1 MKVTQEWIRAMRK
14 KMAATVATTDNS
26 SVLDTLSKLA
36 EVSNHILSA
45 NGLPGWSATIP
56 WIQEIPDIEA
66 TLKPFADF
74 LLRLRDGKEQDLVS
88 QSGGDGDYS
97 LDGLFE
103 SAQNGMKIISGFTEQ
118 IASQFGTAELFRS
131 EDMKPFQGIQGVF
144 PPFTTPLGPFP
155 TGIGLSELPVSKSFL
170 LYIGYMALD
179 LLRLT
184 VTLTMPGM
192 VRTRQLMSLVLGIMD
207 VLGGNWKNALVSLAG
222 IFSSSAVVPGF
233 VVKMAISLLGTM
245 PDTLQTDL
253 TWMVYRATKAMV
265 VGFLVQLYLLMAPK
279 ESRLN
284 VMDYIQKIADQ
295 KVNINQRLADAGL
308 PRTQIESRRFGA
320 AAAVGTVSDDIKV
333 CSAEFKLLIPLILE
347 SSILTLAAQLAGLP
361 TSEEEITRMCQ
372 ALYDIAVK
380 NQYRSYGHVLAA
392 QGLSALLKKEV
403 EDEAG
408 LLAEASR
415 AAAAAASGCD
425 GSAAATA
432 TPP

>member
-1 MKVTQEWIRAMRK
+1 
-14 KMAATVATTDNS
+14 
-26 SVLDTLSKLA
+26 
-36 EVSNHILSA
+36 
-45 NGLPGWSATIP
+45 
-56 WIQEIPDIEA
+56 
-66 TLKPFADF
+66 
-74 LLRLRDGKEQDLVS
+74 
-88 QSGGDGDYS
+88 
-97 LDGLFE
+97 
-103 SAQNGMKIISGFTEQ
+103 
-118 IASQFGTAELFRS
+118 
-131 EDMKPFQGIQGVF
+131 
-144 PPFTTPLGPFP
+144 
-155 TGIGLSELPVSKSFL
+155 
-170 LYIGYMALD
+170 
-179 LLRLT
+179 
-184 VTLTMPGM
+184 
-192 VRTRQLMSLVLGIMD
+192 
-207 VLGGNWKNALVSLAG
+207 
-222 IFSSSAVVPGF
+222 
-233 VVKMAISLLGTM
+233 M

-279 ESRLN
+279 ESRLK
-284 VMDYIQKIADQ
+284 VMEYIQKIANQ

-308 PRTQIESRRFGA
+308 PQTQIESRRFGA
-320 AAAVGTVSDDIKV
+320 AAAVGIVSDDIKV
-333 CSAEFKLLIPLILE
+333 CSAEFKQLIPLILE

-425 GSAAATA
+425 GSATATA